1 MLKNS
6 NIGYN
11 WLFEIIIGY
20 YNTIFLIFDVLSLG
34 CVFDFLELE
43 TTEK

>member
-11 WLFEIIIGY
+11 WLFQVIIGY
-20 YNTIFLIFDVLSLG
+20 YIGIILISVDLPRVCVL
-34 CVFDFLELE
+34 LELE